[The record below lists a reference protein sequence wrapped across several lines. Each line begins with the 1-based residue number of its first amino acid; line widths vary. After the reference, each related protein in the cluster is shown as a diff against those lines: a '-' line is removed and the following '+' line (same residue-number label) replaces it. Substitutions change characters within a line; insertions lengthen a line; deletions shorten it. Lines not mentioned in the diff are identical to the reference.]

1 MGRPYDGRMVAGT
14 RAERRRRDIIHAA
27 VRVFGA
33 RGFHRAGVPE
43 IARELGVGYGTLYR
57 YYASKREILLGVI
70 AETFERIT
78 AILAEEQ
85 PTAATSRAEYRA
97 QVERI
102 GSGMLRLVVEE
113 PAMVRL
119 TFVESLTVDEE
130 LTGYVLETF
139 DAMGGLTA
147 AYLSN
152 GVARG
157 FLRADLDVATT
168 AKVVNGAIWAG
179 ALSVS
184 RAPEPADEAARWVGA
199 ISTLMFDGL
208 GGADPN

>member
-1 MGRPYDGRMVAGT
+1 MVAGA
-14 RAERRRRDIIHAA
+14 RAQWRRRGIVEAA
-27 VRVFGA
+27 VRVFGT
-33 RGFHRAGVPE
+33 RGYHRAGVPE

-57 YYASKREILLGVI
+57 YYPGKRDILVGVI
-70 AETFERIT
+70 AETFARIE
-78 AILAEEQ
+78 AIVAEER

-102 GSGMLRLVVEE
+102 GHAMLRLTVDE

-130 LTGYVLETF
+130 LTAYVLDTF
-139 DAMGGLTA
+139 TAMGAVTA
-147 AYLSN
+147 AYLAN
-152 GVARG
+152 GVDRG

-168 AKVVNGAIWAG
+168 AKVVNGAIWAA

-184 RAPEPADEAARWVGA
+184 RAQDAAEEAGRWVRA
-199 ISTLMFDGL
+199 ISALMFDGL
-208 GGADPN
+208 GGADPLPI

>member
-1 MGRPYDGRMVAGT
+1 M
-14 RAERRRRDIIHAA
+14 RADPEERRRSIARAA
-27 VRVFGA
+27 VRVFA
-33 RGFHRAGVPE
+33 TRGYHRAGVPE

-70 AETFERIT
+70 AETFERLA
-78 AILAEEQ
+78 AILAAEQ
-85 PTAATSRAEYRA
+85 PTAAASRSEYRA

-102 GSGMLRLVVEE
+102 GHGMLRLVAEE

-130 LTGYVLETF
+130 LTAYVLETF
-139 DAMGGLTA
+139 AAMGRVTA
-147 AYLSN
+147 AYLAN
-152 GVARG
+152 GVDRG

-179 ALSVS
+179 ALSVT
-184 RAPEPADEAARWVGA
+184 RAADPADEAARWMDA
-199 ISTLMFDGL
+199 ISALMFEGL
-208 GGADPN
+208 GGADPDRRSAERG